1 MKEHVFTKTGYGN
14 IWYRGEKVGET
25 EKKFKIHDPFNKA
38 ERRVGKLDSFV
49 LKVEDPKVVLEV
61 YNRTYRPFAERIY
74 NLQMEIQNL
83 RDQGMEA
90 AEAAIREL
98 EK

>member
-1 MKEHVFTKTGYGN
+1 MKEHIFTKTGYSG

-25 EKKFKIHDPFNKA
+25 EKQYKIHDPFNKS
-38 ERRVGKLDSFV
+38 ERRVSREGSIVVKA
-49 LKVEDPKVVLEV
+49 EDPKAVLEV
-61 YNRTYRPFAERIY
+61 YNRTYQPFAERIY
-74 NLQMEIQNL
+74 NLQREIQNL
-83 RDQGMEA
+83 RDQGLEA